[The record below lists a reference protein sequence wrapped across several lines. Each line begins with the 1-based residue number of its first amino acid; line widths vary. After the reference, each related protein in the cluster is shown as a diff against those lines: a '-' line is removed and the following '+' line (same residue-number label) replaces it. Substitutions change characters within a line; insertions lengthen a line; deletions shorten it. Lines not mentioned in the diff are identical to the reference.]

1 MTPEIKAAFKAW
13 KNADTK
19 VKKLIAAG
27 GGGDRE
33 AFFEAMKAAN
43 EASDRLQA
51 ARLKE
56 LH

>member
-33 AFFEAMKAAN
+33 AFFEAIN
-43 EASDRLQA
+43 EAGDRLQA